1 MRTLTKEV
9 TLSIVMIALGVA
21 LSPFYFPAGPTKS
34 YPFQHMI
41 NAIVGIFLGP
51 GYAFIIALVIG
62 AIRNAVGTGTV
73 FAFPGGVPGAFVVGL
88 IYRYIKKSDY
98 VAFTEPVGTT
108 IGALISALLIAP
120 FIGRTMPPILGIEVQ
135 WALFTVYWLVSSVP
149 GCILGFFVI
158 KVLRRT
164 GVAEALLPEKVSR

>member
-9 TLSIVMIALGVA
+9 TLSIVMIALGVV

-41 NAIVGIFLGP
+41 NAISGILLGP
-51 GYAFIIALVIG
+51 WYAIIVALVIG
-62 AIRNAVGTGTV
+62 VIRNAIGTGTV
-73 FAFPGGVPGAFVVGL
+73 FAFPGGIPGAFTVGL

-108 IGALISALLIAP
+108 LGALLSAILIAP
-120 FIGRTMPPILGIEVQ
+120 FIGRTMPPLLGIELQ
-135 WALFTVYWLVSSVP
+135 WALFIVYWLLGSIP
-149 GCILGFFVI
+149 GCIIGFFVV